1 MRARIFLVVV
11 VFYAGLNSGTAQKR
25 TVGAIAFYNVENLF
39 DTENDPDEEDEDFL
53 PNGRNKWDMERYTS
67 KKENIAKVLSEMANG
82 ADIIGLSEVEN
93 LFVVKELVAMPALKK
108 HNYQIIHKDSPSWRG
123 IDCALIYKPTR
134 FKVLDFEA
142 IPFPEE
148 GYRTRDILHVK
159 GLYFGDTLHVFVN
172 HWPSRRGGKADKRN
186 MAGAEV
192 RRAVDKLLTANKE
205 AKIIVMGDLND
216 DPFNKS
222 VKKEL
227 RAADKL
233 KGIKEGD
240 LYNVSAPTFKQGYGT
255 LFYKGTWN
263 LFDQIIV
270 SQGLL
275 SKNAGISY
283 QKNSFSIFGP
293 NWMRVKEGQFAGG
306 PKRSFGFG
314 VYLNGYSDH
323 FPTYILIEN

>member
-1 MRARIFLVVV
+1 MKLKIVVIGIL
-11 VFYAGLNSGTAQKR
+11 FGLFGSAEAQKR
-25 TVGAIAFYNVENLF
+25 TVGAIAFYNVENLL
-39 DTENDPDEEDEDFL
+39 DTEDDPDEEDDDFT
-53 PNGRNKWDMERYTS
+53 PEGKNKWDTERYQS
-67 KKENIAKVLSEMANG
+67 KQANIAKVLSEMANG

-93 LFVVKELVAMPALKK
+93 LFVIKELVEQPALKK

-123 IDCALIYKPTR
+123 IDCALIYKPNR

-148 GYRTRDILHVK
+148 GYRTRDILYVK

-192 RRAVDKLLTANKE
+192 RRAVDKILATNKN
-205 AKIIVMGDLND
+205 AKIVVMGDLND

-222 VKKEL
+222 VKSEL
-227 RAADKL
+227 RAIGKQAKL
-233 KGIKEGD
+233 SEGD
-240 LYNVSAPTFKQGYGT
+240 LYNVSAPTFRQGHGT
-255 LFYKGTWN
+255 LYYKGAWN

-275 SKNAGISY
+275 SKTEGISY
-283 QKNSFSIFGP
+283 KPESFSIFGP
-293 NWMRVKEGQFAGG
+293 PWMRVKEGQFAGG

-323 FPTYILIEN
+323 FPTYILIEK